1 MHQSTRPPILAAFFE
16 DHEFGKYLPVDE
28 VTKRLRQDIIGQG
41 FQVNELQI
49 TAKGTMF
56 SWRRKGNGRK
66 YQEEFGEAG
75 YQMDVFIV
83 HPQNDWDSSLPTDR
97 HLVERRY
104 QSVNISGSVVGDIT
118 QIGKVVRR

>member
-1 MHQSTRPPILAAFFE
+1 MAILLRFHKDTSERGEPVEYVVLAA
-16 DHEFGKYLPVDE
+16 GGPVPYE
-28 VTKRLRQDIIGQG
+28 
-41 FQVNELQI
+41 
-49 TAKGTMF
+49 
-56 SWRRKGNGRK
+56 K